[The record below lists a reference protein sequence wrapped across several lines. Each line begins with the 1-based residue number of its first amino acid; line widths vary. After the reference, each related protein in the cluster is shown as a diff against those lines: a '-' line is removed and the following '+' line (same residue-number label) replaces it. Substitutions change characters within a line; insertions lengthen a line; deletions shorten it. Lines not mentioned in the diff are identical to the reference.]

1 MRLIP
6 RTPSALPAA
15 VAALLLIPA
24 VSRPAAQASRP
35 AGAVE
40 HVRVHGP
47 SLAGNLEGDD
57 PDRMVS
63 IYLPPGYAEAK
74 TRRYPVVYLLHG
86 FTDSDDRWFGRVQH
100 FVNVPQA
107 ADKALAAGT
116 RDLIIVMP
124 NAFTKFKGSMYS
136 TSVVTGDWES
146 FIARDLV
153 AYVDAHYR
161 TIASAPGR
169 GLAGHSMGGYGVLRI
184 GMRHPSI
191 FSSVYA
197 LSPCC
202 MVPNLSPQRETGPT
216 GPSRAETVKT
226 QEEIDKADFG
236 TLAQLAS
243 AAAWSPNPK
252 NPPFFMDL
260 PTKDGQPQPLV
271 LAKWAANAPLAMVD
285 SHLESLKGLTG
296 LAIDAGDK
304 DAGIAATVQTLHA
317 ILVAN
322 DVPHVFEIYEGDHV
336 NRIGARLE
344 TKVLPFFSDRLAR
357 DPSEPRAKSTR

>member
-1 MRLIP
+1 MPDTR
-6 RTPSALPAA
+6 RTPVALLATL
-15 VAALLLIPA
+15 AALLA
-24 VSRPAAQASRP
+24 AAAGSRAAAQAAKT
-35 AGAVE
+35 AGTVE
-40 HVRVHGP
+40 HVRVHGA
-47 SLAGNLEGDD
+47 SLVGNLSGDAA
-57 PDRMVS
+57 DRMVS
-63 IYLPPGYAEAK
+63 VYLPPGYAEAK

-86 FTDSDDRWFGRVQH
+86 FTDNDDRWFGRVQH

-136 TSVVTGDWES
+136 NSVVTGDWES

-161 TIASAPGR
+161 TIASATGR

-202 MVPNLSPQRETGPT
+202 MVPNLAPPAST
-216 GPSRAETVKT
+216 GPSRAEAVKT
-226 QEEIDKADFG
+226 QDEVDKADFG

-252 NPPFFMDL
+252 NPPFFIDL
-260 PTKDGQPQPLV
+260 PTRDGQPQPLV

-285 SHLESLKGLTG
+285 SHLKSLKGLTG

-304 DAGIAATVQTLHA
+304 DEGIAATVQTLHA
-317 ILVAN
+317 ILAAN

-344 TKVLPFFSDRLAR
+344 TKMLPFFSERLAR
-357 DPSEPRAKSTR
+357 DPSEPRAK